1 MKSILSLFR
10 RARLD
15 RDLAQELEAHLEE
28 KVDDLVEGGLP
39 EAEAR
44 EQAKREFGN
53 PIIYREISREV
64 WGWVW
69 LETLLQDLR
78 YGVRTLRKEITVH

>member
-1 MKSILSLFR
+1 MTK
-10 RARLD
+10 
-15 RDLAQELEAHLEE
+15 
-28 KVDDLVEGGLP
+28 P
-39 EAEAR
+39 EAR

-53 PIIYREISREV
+53 PIVYREISREV

-78 YGVRTLRKEITVH
+78 YGARMLRNSGLSSRRP